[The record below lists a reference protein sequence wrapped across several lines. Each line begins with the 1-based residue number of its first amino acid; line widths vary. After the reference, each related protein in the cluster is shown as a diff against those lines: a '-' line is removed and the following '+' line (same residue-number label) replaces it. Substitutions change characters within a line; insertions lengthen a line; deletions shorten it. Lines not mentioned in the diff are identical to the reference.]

1 MTMRRL
7 RSIASAAILTTNPLA
22 QLLSRKILPTGDDVK
37 GAVEKILTE
46 IKDIKSNISTDRQ
59 TGTKQKTGSL
69 AGGEDFEF
77 RPLTEEEK
85 KEFVSS
91 LDAKSN
97 QTLLQLAGETKNSS
111 DTDEN
116 VVSICG
122 L

>member
-1 MTMRRL
+1 MRRL

>member
-1 MTMRRL
+1 MKSMTMRRL

-46 IKDIKSNISTDRQ
+46 IKDINLQ
-59 TGTKQKTGSL
+59 TGIKQKTASL

-85 KEFVSS
+85 KDFVSS

-97 QTLLQLAGETKNSS
+97 QPLLQLTGETKNSS